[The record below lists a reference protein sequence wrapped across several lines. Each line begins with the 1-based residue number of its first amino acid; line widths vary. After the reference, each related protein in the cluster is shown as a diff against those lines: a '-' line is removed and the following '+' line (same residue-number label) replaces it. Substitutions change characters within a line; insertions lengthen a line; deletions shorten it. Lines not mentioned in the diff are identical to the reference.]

1 MNHPVIGEGSGRV
14 DSAASTVA
22 TASGQRRHWRLL
34 SRLSIQTKLMFILL
48 ITSVASVAVVGFV
61 EFQYGAQELQR
72 AATSKLVQA
81 REAQRRAV
89 TGLFAEMTNSLVV
102 FSGGVTAATALKSF
116 TAGFDEL
123 ATAAITPEQQGAIEA
138 YYQDHFTKALGN
150 RTGEQPD
157 IAALLPTANAQRYL
171 QARYTA
177 GFVAEPK
184 KSDDSGAGNAWS
196 AANAQFNNVFAEIVQ
211 LNEYQDALLLDTRGN
226 VVYSVNK
233 GVDLGT
239 NVLTGPYRESGLRDA
254 YRKALAAN
262 AVNFVWITD
271 YQPYQPNLDTPTAWL
286 VSPVGTK
293 GTVEGVLALPLP
305 SARVNRIMTADRE
318 WEAAGLSH
326 TTETYLAGP
335 DHLMRS
341 DSRLFLEDP
350 ERYRREA
357 VAAGTSQATVERAL
371 RLGTTTLVQP
381 VGGPGLEAAQRGQ
394 SGTLTNG
401 YAYLGNRELTAY
413 APLAVPNS
421 DLQWSILATRDYSDA
436 YAAVTS
442 FSKRVVLATTGV
454 IFAICVLAM
463 LLARLFL
470 QPIRRLQVAAQ
481 RISAGDY
488 SAAVPARTADEIG
501 DLTKAFNDMS
511 YSLRTKEE
519 LLDQQRKQNDELL
532 LSLMPESVVR
542 RYRGGEQAIAEEHHN
557 VSVVYAE
564 LHGIDQLSS
573 ELSASEL
580 VTTVDDLVRQFDAA
594 AEAVGVER
602 IRTMYNGYLAGCGL
616 TTPRLD
622 GVHRIVEFACEM
634 QRIVDR
640 FDVKTGY
647 RLSLWA
653 GVNTG
658 EVVSGLVG
666 RSGVTYDLWGSAVNL
681 AYQLRR
687 VTPESGIYVTSR
699 VRDMLDGT
707 EEFSLAGTLTVGD
720 AEEQAWQLASRFSEA
735 P

>member
-1 MNHPVIGEGSGRV
+1 MDPALSCATTPISEPQYRRL
-14 DSAASTVA
+14 AA
-22 TASGQRRHWRLL
+22 
-34 SRLSIQTKLMFILL
+34 RLSIKTKLMIVLL
-48 ITSVASVAVVGFV
+48 LTSIVSVAVVGFV
-61 EFQYGAQELQR
+61 EFQFGAQELQR
-72 AATSKLVQA
+72 AGINKLVVA

-89 TGLFAEMTNSLVV
+89 SSLFEEMTNSLVV
-102 FSGGVTAATALKSF
+102 FSGGVTATSALKAYS
-116 TAGFDEL
+116 AGFNEL
-123 ATAAITPEQQGAIEA
+123 ATAAVTPEQQRSIVG
-138 YYQDHFTKALGN
+138 YYQDRFTKALAE
-150 RTGEQPD
+150 RTDEQAD
-157 IAALLPTANAQRYL
+157 LAALLPTSNAQRYL
-171 QARYTA
+171 QAHYTA
-177 GFVAEPK
+177 AGAARNL
-184 KSDDSGAGNAWS
+184 DDAGDGSAWS
-196 AANAQFNNVFAEIVQ
+196 AANAQYNDLFSQTVH
-211 LNEYQDALLLDTRGN
+211 LNEYLDALLLDNQGN

-239 NVLTGPYRESGLRDA
+239 NVLTGPYRESTLRDA

-271 YQPYQPNLDTPTAWL
+271 YETYQPNLDTPTAWL

-293 GTVEGVLALPLP
+293 GAIDGVMALALP
-305 SARVNRIMTADRE
+305 SEKITRIMTADRD
-318 WEAAGLSH
+318 WDAAGLGH

-335 DHLMRS
+335 DDLMRS

-350 ERYRREA
+350 ERYRKEA
-357 VAAGTSQATVERAL
+357 VEAGTSTATVERAL

-381 VGGPGLEAAQRGQ
+381 VSGPGLQAAQRGQ
-394 SGTLTNG
+394 TGTLTSG
-401 YAYLGNRELTAY
+401 YDYLGKRELTAY
-413 APLAVPNS
+413 SPLTVPNS
-421 DLQWSILATRDYSDA
+421 DLQWSILATREYSDA
-436 YAAVTS
+436 FAGVTA
-442 FSKRVVLATTGV
+442 FSRRVVLATTAV

-463 LLARLFL
+463 LAARLFL
-470 QPIRRLQVAAQ
+470 QPIRRLQAAAQ

-488 SAAVPARTADEIG
+488 SAMVQPRTADEIG
-501 DLTKAFNDMS
+501 DLTRAFNDMS
-511 YSLRTKEE
+511 DSLRTKQA

-532 LSLMPESVVR
+532 LSLMPESLVQ
-542 RYRGGEQAIAEEHHN
+542 RYRGGEQGIADQHHN
-557 VSVVYAE
+557 VTVIYAE
-564 LHGIDQLSS
+564 LQGIDQLSAQV
-573 ELSASEL
+573 SASEL
-580 VTTVDDLVRQFDAA
+580 VTIVDELVRQFDAA

-640 FDVKTGY
+640 FAVKSGY

-658 EVVSGLVG
+658 EVISGLVG

-687 VTPESGIYVTSR
+687 ETPESGIYVTES
-699 VRDMLDGT
+699 VRDMLGDT
-707 EEFSLAGTLTVGD
+707 EEFVLVGTVTTGD
-720 AEEQAWQLASRFSEA
+720 AQEQAWRLTEA

>member
-1 MNHPVIGEGSGRV
+1 M
-14 DSAASTVA
+14 DSAPSTVI
-22 TASGQRRHWRLL
+22 TAIDERRHWRLL

-48 ITSVASVAVVGFV
+48 LTGIVSVSVVGFV
-61 EFQYGAQELQR
+61 ELQYGAEELQH

-89 TGLFAEMTNSLVV
+89 TGLFTEMTNSLIV
-102 FSGGVTAATALKSF
+102 FSGGVTAAAALKSF

-123 ATAAITPEQQGAIEA
+123 ATAAVTPDQQRAIEE
-138 YYQDHFTKALGN
+138 YYRDNFTKGLAE
-150 RTGEQPD
+150 RTDEQPD
-157 IAALLPTANAQRYL
+157 VAALLPTSNAQRYL

-177 GFVAEPK
+177 GFVADTK
-184 KSDDSGAGNAWS
+184 KSDDTGDGSAWS
-196 AANAQFNNVFAEIVQ
+196 AANAQFNNVFAEIVKFHQ
-211 LNEYQDALLLDTRGN
+211 YFDALLLDTRGN

-262 AVNFVWITD
+262 AVNFAWITD

-286 VSPVGTK
+286 VSPVGSK
-293 GTVEGVLALPLP
+293 GTVDGVLALPLP
-305 SARVNRIMTADRE
+305 SAKVNRIMTADRD
-318 WEAAGLSH
+318 WEAAGLGH

-335 DHLMRS
+335 DNLMRS

-350 ERYRREA
+350 QRYRREA
-357 VAAGTSQATVERAL
+357 VAAGTSPATVDRAL

-381 VGGPGLEAAQRGQ
+381 VGAPGLEAAQRGQ
-394 SGTLTNG
+394 TGTLNTG
-401 YAYLGNRELTAY
+401 YDYLGNRELTAY
-413 APLAVPNS
+413 APLTVPNS
-421 DLQWSILATRDYSDA
+421 DLQWSILATREYSDA
-436 YAAVTS
+436 YAGVTS

-470 QPIRRLQVAAQ
+470 QPIRRLQAAAQ

-488 SAAVPARTADEIG
+488 SAAVSARADDEIG

-511 YSLRTKEE
+511 QSLRTKEE
-519 LLDQQRKQNDELL
+519 LLNEQRKQNDELL
-532 LSLMPESVVR
+532 LSLMPESVVQ
-542 RYRGGEQAIAEEHHN
+542 RYRGGEQAIADEHHN

-564 LHGIDQLSS
+564 LQGIEQLSS
-573 ELSASEL
+573 VVSASEL
-580 VTTVDDLVRQFDAA
+580 VTIVDDLVRQFDAA

-622 GVHRIVEFACEM
+622 GVHRIVDFACEM

-640 FDVKTGY
+640 FDVKSGH

-666 RSGVTYDLWGSAVNL
+666 RSGVTYDLWGPAVNL

-687 VTPESGIYVTSR
+687 GTPESGVYVTAK
-699 VRDMLDGT
+699 VRDMLGDSK
-707 EEFSLAGTLTVGD
+707 EFSLAGTVTTGD
-720 AEEQAWQLASRFSEA
+720 VEEQAWRLSEA

>member
-1 MNHPVIGEGSGRV
+1 MGS
-14 DSAASTVA
+14 APSTIS
-22 TASGQRRHWRLL
+22 TESDERRRRRLP
-34 SRLSIQTKLMFILL
+34 SRISIQTKLMLILL
-48 ITSVASVAVVGFV
+48 LTSIASVAVVGFV
-61 EFQYGAQELQR
+61 EFQYGAAELQR

-89 TGLFAEMTNSLVV
+89 STLFAEMTNSLVV
-102 FSGGVTAATALKSF
+102 FSGGATAANALKAF

-123 ATAAITPEQQGAIEA
+123 AHAAVTPEQQRAITG
-138 YYQDHFTKALGN
+138 YYRDRFVNELAK
-150 RTGEQPD
+150 RTGEHAD
-157 IAALLPTANAQRYL
+157 IAALLPTSTAQRYL
-171 QARYTA
+171 QAQYTA
-177 GFVAEPK
+177 GFAGDPK
-184 KSDDSGAGNAWS
+184 KPDDAGDPGVWA
-196 AANAQFNNVFAEIVQ
+196 AANAQFDSFFTEIVNR
-211 LNEYQDALLLDTRGN
+211 NEYLDALLLDTRGN

-239 NVLTGPYRESGLRDA
+239 NVLTGPYRESSLRDA
-254 YRKALAAN
+254 YRKALASN

-286 VSPVGTK
+286 VSPVGNQ
-293 GTVEGVLALPLP
+293 GTVEGVMALPLP
-305 SARVNRIMTADRE
+305 SAKVNRIMTANRQWKE
-318 WEAAGLSH
+318 AGLGH

-335 DHLMRS
+335 DELMRS

-350 ERYRREA
+350 EAYRREA
-357 VAAGTSQATVERAL
+357 VAAGTAVATAERAL
-371 RLGTTTLVQP
+371 QLGTTTLVQP
-381 VGGPGLEAAQRGQ
+381 VGAPGLHAAQRGQ
-394 SGTLTNG
+394 TGTLNTG
-401 YAYLGNRELTAY
+401 YDYLGNRELVAY
-413 APLAVPNS
+413 APLTIPNS

-436 YAAVTS
+436 YAGVTS
-442 FSKRVVLATTGV
+442 FSRRVVLATTAV
-454 IFAICVLAM
+454 IFTICVLAM
-463 LLARLFL
+463 VLARLFL
-470 QPIRRLQVAAQ
+470 RPIRRLQSAAQ

-488 SAAVPARTADEIG
+488 SAAVATRAADEIG
-501 DLTKAFNDMS
+501 DLTRAFNDMS
-511 YSLRTKEE
+511 RSLRIKEE
-519 LLDQQRKQNDELL
+519 LLNEQRKQNDELL
-532 LSLMPESVVR
+532 LSLMPESVVQ

-564 LHGIDQLSS
+564 LHGID
-573 ELSASEL
+573 ELSAAVSANEL
-580 VTTVDDLVRQFDAA
+580 VTMVDELVRQFDAA
-594 AEAVGVER
+594 AEVVGVER

-640 FDVKTGY
+640 FDVKTGH

-681 AYQLRR
+681 TYQLRR
-687 VTPESGIYVTSR
+687 ATSEPGIYATEA
-699 VRDMLDGT
+699 VRDMLGDSQ
-707 EEFSLAGTLTVGD
+707 EFVPAGTVLIGD
-720 AEEQAWQLASRFSEA
+720 VEEQTWRLSEK

>member
-1 MNHPVIGEGSGRV
+1 MVTGEGSGRV
-14 DSAASTVA
+14 ESAPSAAA
-22 TASGQRRHWRLL
+22 DDTANVERRRRWLP
-34 SRLSIQTKLMFILL
+34 SRLSIQTKLMLILL
-48 ITSVASVAVVGFV
+48 LTSIVSVGVVGFV
-61 EFQYGAQELQR
+61 EFQYGAAELQR
-72 AATSKLVQA
+72 SATSKLVQA

-89 TGLFAEMTNSLVV
+89 SSLFAEMTSSLII
-102 FSGGVTAATALKSF
+102 FSGGAMASNALHAF

-123 ATAAITPEQQGAIEA
+123 ARATVTPEQQRAIVGHYRDNFIEQLA
-138 YYQDHFTKALGN
+138 E
-150 RTGEQPD
+150 RTGERAD
-157 IAALLPTANAQRYL
+157 IAALLPASTAQRYL
-171 QARYTA
+171 QAHYTA
-177 GFVAEPK
+177 GYTGE
-184 KSDDSGAGNAWS
+184 SDKPEDAGDGSAWS
-196 AANAQFNNVFAEIVQ
+196 AANAEFNSFFAEIVKR
-211 LNEYQDALLLDTRGN
+211 NEYLDALLLDTRGN
-226 VVYSVNK
+226 VVYSANK

-239 NVLTGPYRESGLRDA
+239 NVLTGPYRESVLRDA
-254 YRKALAAN
+254 YRKALASN

-286 VSPVGTK
+286 VSPVGVK

-305 SARVNRIMTADRE
+305 SAKVNRIMTANRD
-318 WEAAGLSH
+318 WKAAQVGR

-335 DHLMRS
+335 DDLMRS

-350 ERYRREA
+350 ERYRSEA
-357 VAAGTSQATVERAL
+357 VAAGTPVATVDRAL
-371 RLGTTTLVQP
+371 KLGTTTLVQP
-381 VGGPGLEAAQRGQ
+381 VSSPGLRAAQRGQ
-394 SGTLTNG
+394 TGTLNTG
-401 YAYLGNRELTAY
+401 YDYLGNRELAAY
-413 APLAVPNS
+413 APLTIPNS

-436 YAAVTS
+436 YAGVTS

-454 IFAICVLAM
+454 IVAICVLAM

-470 QPIRRLQVAAQ
+470 RPIRRLQAAAQ

-488 SAAVPARTADEIG
+488 TAAVPSGTADEIG
-501 DLTKAFNDMS
+501 DLTKAFNDMGR
-511 YSLRTKEE
+511 SLRTKEE
-519 LLDQQRKQNDELL
+519 LLNEQRKQNDELL

-564 LHGIDQLSS
+564 LQGIDQLSG
-573 ELSASEL
+573 EVAANEL
-580 VTTVDDLVRQFDAA
+580 VTVVDELVRQFDAA
-594 AEAVGVER
+594 AEVVGVER

-622 GVHRIVEFACEM
+622 GVHRIVEFASEM

-640 FDVKTGY
+640 FNVKSGH

-687 VTPESGIYVTSR
+687 GTPQSGIYVTGA
-699 VRDMLDGT
+699 VRDMLGGGG
-707 EEFSLAGTLTVGD
+707 EFTPAGTVAIGD
-720 AEEQAWQLASRFSEA
+720 TEEQAWRLSE
-735 P
+735 PT

>member
-1 MNHPVIGEGSGRV
+1 M
-14 DSAASTVA
+14 DSAPSTA
-22 TASGQRRHWRLL
+22 DTARDGRRRWRLL
-34 SRLSIQTKLMFILL
+34 SRFSIQTKLMFILL
-48 ITSVASVAVVGFV
+48 ITSIASVAVVGFV
-61 EFQYGAQELQR
+61 EFQYGAEELQR
-72 AATSKLVQA
+72 GATNKLIQA
-81 REAQRRAV
+81 REAQRRSV
-89 TGLFAEMTNSLVV
+89 TGLFTDLTNSLTV
-102 FSGGVTAATALKSF
+102 FSGGVTAAAALKAF

-123 ATAAITPEQQGAIEA
+123 ATVAVTPDQQRAVEG
-138 YYQDHFTKALGN
+138 YYRDNFTKALAE
-150 RTGEQPD
+150 RTDEQPD
-157 IAALLPTANAQRYL
+157 IAALLPTSNAQRYL

-177 GFVAEPK
+177 GWVGDPK
-184 KSDDSGAGNAWS
+184 KSGEADEGSAWS
-196 AANAQFNNVFAEIVQ
+196 AANIKFNNVFAEIVK
-211 LNEYQDALLLDTRGN
+211 LNEYLDALLLDTRGN

-271 YQPYQPNLDTPTAWL
+271 YQPYQPNLNTPTAWL
-286 VSPVGTK
+286 VSPVAAE
-293 GTVEGVLALPLP
+293 GTVEGVMALPLP
-305 SARVNRIMTADRE
+305 SAKVNRIMTAGRA
-318 WEAAGLSH
+318 WEAAGLGR

-357 VAAGTSQATVERAL
+357 VAAGTSPSTVDRAL

-394 SGTLTNG
+394 TGTLTTG
-401 YAYLGNRELTAY
+401 YDYLGNRELTAY
-413 APLAVPNS
+413 APLTVPNS
-421 DLQWSILATRDYSDA
+421 DLQWSLLATREYSDA
-436 YAAVTS
+436 YAGVTS

-454 IFAICVLAM
+454 IFVICVLSM
-463 LLARLFL
+463 VLARLFL
-470 QPIRRLQVAAQ
+470 QPIRRLRAAAQ

-488 SAAVPARTADEIG
+488 SAAVPARSDDEIG

-511 YSLRTKEE
+511 RSLRMKEE
-519 LLDQQRKQNDELL
+519 LLNQQRKQNDELL
-532 LSLMPESVVR
+532 LSLMPESVVQ
-542 RYRGGEQAIAEEHHN
+542 RYRGGEQAIADEHHN

-573 ELSASEL
+573 EVSANEL
-580 VTTVDDLVRQFDAA
+580 VTIVDDLVRQFDAA

-622 GVHRIVEFACEM
+622 GVHRIVEFTCEM

-640 FDVKTGY
+640 FDVKSGH

-653 GVNTG
+653 GINTG

-666 RSGVTYDLWGSAVNL
+666 RSSVTYDLWGSAVNL

-687 VTPESGIYVTSR
+687 GTPESGIYVTAK
-699 VRDMLDGT
+699 VREMLGDSD
-707 EEFSLAGTLTVGD
+707 EFTPAGVVVIGD
-720 AEEQAWQLASRFSEA
+720 VEEQAWRLSEA